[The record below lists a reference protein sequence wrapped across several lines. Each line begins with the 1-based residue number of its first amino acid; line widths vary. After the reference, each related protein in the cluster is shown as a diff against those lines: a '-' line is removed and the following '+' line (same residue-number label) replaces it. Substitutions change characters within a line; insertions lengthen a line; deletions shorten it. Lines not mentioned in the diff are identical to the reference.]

1 MPIEPAAT
9 AFTTTRNQPA
19 RHPFASAVLHTT
31 ECQRAAYCEAMTE
44 FVIDLVNR
52 PGSLA
57 RVTRLLADAGVNV
70 ETLAAWGADGDAI
83 VRLVVDNA
91 DAARR
96 VFAAAGLRTTEHTV
110 LTARL
115 PHRPGALAE
124 LTGALADAAV
134 NIDAMYVLRS
144 NESEVEIA
152 LAVDQPEAADR
163 GLQVVGAVTLG

>member
-1 MPIEPAAT
+1 
-9 AFTTTRNQPA
+9 
-19 RHPFASAVLHTT
+19 
-31 ECQRAAYCEAMTE
+31 MTE

-57 RVTRLLADAGVNV
+57 KVTELLADAGVNV
-70 ETLAAWGADGDAI
+70 ETLAAWGADGDAV
-83 VRLVVDNA
+83 VRLIVDHA

-96 VFAAAGLRTTEHTV
+96 ALDAAGLRTTEHTV

-124 LTGALADAAV
+124 LTRALADAAV

-144 NESEVEIA
+144 HEHEIEVA
-152 LAVDQPEAADR
+152 LAVDQPDTADDR
-163 GLQVVGAVTLG
+163 LQVLGGVTLT